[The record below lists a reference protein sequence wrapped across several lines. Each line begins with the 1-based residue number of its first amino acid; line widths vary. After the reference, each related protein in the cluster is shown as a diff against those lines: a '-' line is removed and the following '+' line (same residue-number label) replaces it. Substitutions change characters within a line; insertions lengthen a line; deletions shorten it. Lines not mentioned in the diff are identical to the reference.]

1 MKILLLSCGG
11 TINKYYDEIT
21 GDLPVDGSDFVAQ
34 KLTWSA
40 KANID
45 FEIRIVGAKDSL
57 EMDDGDRKK
66 LADEV
71 ASSGCKKII
80 ILHGTDTMDKTAAYL
95 AKKIKDKKVILVGSM
110 SPYRF
115 APEEAVFNFACAVG
129 FLRAKP
135 KDGVYISMHSLVSE
149 HDAIY
154 KDRVAGAFKSLK

>member
-11 TINKYYDEIT
+11 TINKFYDETT

-66 LADEV
+66 LGV
-71 ASSGCKKII
+71 KSCC
-80 ILHGTDTMDKTAAYL
+80 LY
-95 AKKIKDKKVILVGSM
+95 
-110 SPYRF
+110 SP
-115 APEEAVFNFACAVG
+115 
-129 FLRAKP
+129 L
-135 KDGVYISMHSLVSE
+135 
-149 HDAIY
+149 
-154 KDRVAGAFKSLK
+154 